1 MYFFDS
7 FIITQRTFYMV
18 LGFIVLFLGTILNFA
33 LAGLFQKK
41 SQKFSNIVTIST
53 LIISAIC
60 LLPFVLGFLNP
71 HSVSSIYFFNKN
83 IAFGGLEIL
92 LCIIS
97 QITVLAAFL
106 VSKKQLSKMRFK
118 QHYFNSLYLCSAF
131 SLNFLIISKGFIP
144 FILSLEILS
153 ICTFYIMQASKT
165 RADFYSTYKYISF
178 SLYATI
184 AMIFAYALSCGFSI
198 NSGILPVIA
207 KGIFISALLAKGGFS
222 VIFTQTKENAIKG
235 LYPAFSFI
243 NLVILYAYTLALHK
257 IIHEFFETGSA
268 IQIFFGIL
276 LPICA
281 IIGALKAF
289 RAKSFQDFI
298 YLTNSTNY
306 CIVAFLLFI
315 QNTQVHTGAILLLIN
330 ALIINTGLLSAC
342 EILSANKKTN
352 VTFEDFRGTCYTN
365 QLYCNLLSIAIFIT
379 VSAIPSGIFASR
391 FYINA
396 ALAQTGLW
404 SSIITFIFS
413 VVYTILI
420 IAALNFISVFYK
432 KPDNIKKDIYKKR
445 TRLNYSILFVSI
457 VLSLAMLLGSSKIA
471 TLLIKIL

>member
-106 VSKKQLSKMRFK
+106 ISKKQLSKMRFK

-184 AMIFAYALSCGFSI
+184 AMILAYALSCGFSI

-207 KGIFISALLAKGGFS
+207 KGIFIS
-222 VIFTQTKENAIKG
+222 AIKG

-298 YLTNSTNY
+298 YLTSSTNY

-352 VTFEDFRGTCYTN
+352 VTFEDFRGICYTN

-391 FYINA
+391 FYINT

-445 TRLNYSILFVSI
+445 TRLNYSILFVSV

>member
-106 VSKKQLSKMRFK
+106 ISKKQLGKMRFK

-207 KGIFISALLAKGGFS
+207 KGIS
-222 VIFTQTKENAIKG
+222 
-235 LYPAFSFI
+235 
-243 NLVILYAYTLALHK
+243 
-257 IIHEFFETGSA
+257 TG
-268 IQIFFGIL
+268 
-276 LPICA
+276 
-281 IIGALKAF
+281 
-289 RAKSFQDFI
+289 
-298 YLTNSTNY
+298 
-306 CIVAFLLFI
+306 
-315 QNTQVHTGAILLLIN
+315 
-330 ALIINTGLLSAC
+330 
-342 EILSANKKTN
+342 
-352 VTFEDFRGTCYTN
+352 
-365 QLYCNLLSIAIFIT
+365 QL
-379 VSAIPSGIFASR
+379 
-391 FYINA
+391 
-396 ALAQTGLW
+396 
-404 SSIITFIFS
+404 S
-413 VVYTILI
+413 VVV
-420 IAALNFISVFYK
+420 SVDSSSK
-432 KPDNIKKDIYKKR
+432 EIYKKIKQTDKYETVCKNLKKYAKSQR
-445 TRLNYSILFVSI
+445 GSYNVISKYIIIPEINDNTVEIDNWLKFNKDNNIGIIVIDIENSWLNRYRKEEPDKRIIDLMKYVAAKSKEMNFYRLEICDRAKY
-457 VLSLAMLLGSSKIA
+457 
-471 TLLIKIL
+471 LI

>member
-106 VSKKQLSKMRFK
+106 ISKKQLSKMRFK

-165 RADFYSTYKYISF
+165 RAD
-178 SLYATI
+178 
-184 AMIFAYALSCGFSI
+184 
-198 NSGILPVIA
+198 
-207 KGIFISALLAKGGFS
+207 
-222 VIFTQTKENAIKG
+222 
-235 LYPAFSFI
+235 
-243 NLVILYAYTLALHK
+243 
-257 IIHEFFETGSA
+257 
-268 IQIFFGIL
+268 
-276 LPICA
+276 
-281 IIGALKAF
+281 
-289 RAKSFQDFI
+289 
-298 YLTNSTNY
+298 
-306 CIVAFLLFI
+306 
-315 QNTQVHTGAILLLIN
+315 
-330 ALIINTGLLSAC
+330 
-342 EILSANKKTN
+342 
-352 VTFEDFRGTCYTN
+352 
-365 QLYCNLLSIAIFIT
+365 
-379 VSAIPSGIFASR
+379 
-391 FYINA
+391 
-396 ALAQTGLW
+396 
-404 SSIITFIFS
+404 
-413 VVYTILI
+413 
-420 IAALNFISVFYK
+420 
-432 KPDNIKKDIYKKR
+432 
-445 TRLNYSILFVSI
+445 
-457 VLSLAMLLGSSKIA
+457 
-471 TLLIKIL
+471 